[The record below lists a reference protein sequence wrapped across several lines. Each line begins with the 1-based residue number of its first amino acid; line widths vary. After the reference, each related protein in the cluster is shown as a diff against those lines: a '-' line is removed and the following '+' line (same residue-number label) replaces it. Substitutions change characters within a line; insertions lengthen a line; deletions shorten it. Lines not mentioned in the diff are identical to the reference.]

1 MYEKVEAQK
10 SLGYK
15 KHSCDENPTLF
26 KSPEMNTLMMFYV
39 YDVLHY
45 AIEIIFFSF
54 FFAVKGTYVG
64 RLWSFKIVRTPLSNR
79 SKNFLCSEKVLN
91 CPVYP
96 TTVPCHP

>member
-45 AIEIIFFSF
+45 AIEIIFFFLF
-54 FFAVKGTYVG
+54 FCCERYIRGATVVFQ
-64 RLWSFKIVRTPLSNR
+64 
-79 SKNFLCSEKVLN
+79 N
-91 CPVYP
+91 CPNAAV
-96 TTVPCHP
+96 